1 MRRQLEEQ
9 RQNKLDQQAKIKNA
23 LFEQMANNERKKEDR
38 QAEIK
43 LQGEVWKRDTQDF
56 VNEQQRREQERKQV
70 LKMVYFVIQ
79 N

>member
-43 LQGEVWKRDTQDF
+43 LQGEVWKRDT
-56 VNEQQRREQERKQV
+56 
-70 LKMVYFVIQ
+70 
-79 N
+79 